1 MEALV
6 PLVLMALVKFK
17 VLVLLLVPRIL
28 AVKDK
33 LVAPLATAD
42 KSTPLVP
49 IVTES
54 VPEFPTI
61 TSPAKYTSV
70 FKSRVMVLAVETLSK
85 VTPAM
90 PAEGL
95 AIRFPEVAAVIV
107 NVLFT
112 ELNDVCTSESV
123 APEEERVSTTWL
135 VLSTLTTASFWLAKL

>member
-33 LVAPLATAD
+33 FAAPVATAD
-42 KSTPLVP
+42 KSTPPVP
-49 IVTES
+49 MVTES
-54 VPEFPTI
+54 SPELPTI
-61 TSPAKYTSV
+61 TNPAKFASV
-70 FKSRVMVLAVETLSK
+70 FKFSVMVLAAETLSM

-90 PAEGL
+90 PADGL

-123 APEEERVSTTWL
+123 APDEERVNTT
-135 VLSTLTTASFWLAKL
+135 